1 MLCKVTVTCGFVWG
15 VQQLKVRL
23 QTCAA
28 QALSVALDLAE
39 REGRLNFSLKGLSDQ
54 FPAVSAAA
62 LESMLKHLS
71 SQGRLGRST
80 TGKDHWFVIP
90 TALQSEVDA
99 PREIWLHHYYSK
111 ILQTQYYVAL
121 LTAAGVY
128 AKGADGQNFTHV
140 VLRSSRREISVG
152 SHRVSSYS
160 CARIEAVPVRWYQ
173 GAYGGFFLSS
183 PEYTALDLIGRRAVL
198 PRGYQLQEVV
208 SGIFPHFSQAGLR
221 DALHASYDIV
231 SAKRLSGWLGAR
243 GYTSLGDDIDSWLE
257 HVSPSRSRELA
268 ALLT

>member
-1 MLCKVTVTCGFVWG
+1 
-15 VQQLKVRL
+15 LKVRL
-23 QTCAA
+23 QTCDA
-28 QALSVALDLAE
+28 QALSAALDLAE
-39 REGRLNFSLKGLSDQ
+39 REGRLNFSLKGLSEQ

-90 TALQSEVDA
+90 TVLQSEVDA

-128 AKGADGQNFTHV
+128 SNVADGQNFTHV

-152 SHRVSSYS
+152 AHRVSTYS
-160 CARIEAVPVRWYQ
+160 CTRIESVPVRWHQ
-173 GAYGGFFLSS
+173 GTYGGFFLSS
-183 PEYTALDLIGRRAVL
+183 PEYTALDLISRRAVL
-198 PRGYQLQEVV
+198 PRGCQLQEVV
-208 SGIFPHFSQAGLR
+208 AGIFPHFSPAGLR
-221 DALHASYDIV
+221 AALHASYDLV
-231 SAKRLSGWLGAR
+231 SARRLSGWLGAR
-243 GYTSLGDDIDSWLE
+243 GYASLGDDIDSWLE
-257 HVSPSRSRELA
+257 HVSSSQASEA
-268 ALLT
+268 AVSV